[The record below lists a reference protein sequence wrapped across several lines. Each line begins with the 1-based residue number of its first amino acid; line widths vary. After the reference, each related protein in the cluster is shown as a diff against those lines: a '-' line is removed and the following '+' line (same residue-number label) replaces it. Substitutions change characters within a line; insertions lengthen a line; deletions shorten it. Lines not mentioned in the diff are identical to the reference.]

1 MAKKVIY
8 IGLERCDFIFHLAMS
23 LGSIHHVLVCDN
35 SFKGDMYSSIPFDQS
50 ENDDNI
56 ISWLDIDFA
65 RNISASQNVDDYDYI
80 LIYAGDRM
88 EEEYISY
95 EDAIF
100 LIMPQCSHQGLQ
112 SIKDMCIPLDNVKHV
127 VIMRDQYSK
136 GMTAKT
142 IGTLLNLRPEEIEG
156 FIPHTLEDFGA
167 YLSLTHTGRQNPKCL
182 SSDMREALV
191 YILTVLEDTDRKTSQ
206 LMLTRSWGILTKRLK
221 QKKKQEKQESKAARK
236 EKRNGNHN

>member
-1 MAKKVIY
+1 MAKKVVY

-35 SFKGDMYSSIPFDQS
+35 SFKGDMFSSIPFDQS
-50 ENDDNI
+50 RNDDNI
-56 ISWLDIDFA
+56 ISWLDVDFA
-65 RNISASQNVDDYDYI
+65 RNISANQGVDDYDYI

-88 EEEYISY
+88 EEEYSLY

-112 SIKDMCIPLDNVKHV
+112 SINDMCLPLQKLRHV
-127 VIMRDQYSK
+127 IIMRDQYSK
-136 GMTAKT
+136 GMTAKA
-142 IGTLLNLRPEEIEG
+142 IGTLLDLPPEEIEG

-182 SSDMREALV
+182 SSEMKEALV
-191 YILTVLEDTDRKTSQ
+191 YILSVLEGTDRKTSL
-206 LMLTRSWGILTKRLK
+206 LMLKRSWGILTKRLR
-221 QKKKQEKQESKAARK
+221 QKKKQEKQDNKAVRK
-236 EKRNGNHN
+236 EK